1 MERGKF
7 EALEKE
13 EQYDVYGGE
22 QKGNALLD
30 DIREFITRIFGI
42 ENTK

>member
-1 MERGKF
+1 MEQEKF
-7 EALEKE
+7 GVLAKE

-30 DIREFITRIFGI
+30 DIRQFITII
-42 ENTK
+42 DSLLVL